1 MNVASISTVAA
12 APDSAQFAERVGR
25 LPPAEQRRA
34 VAEQVEAIL
43 LRQFLAPAL
52 ASLPGA
58 GNGVYGYLLTDAF
71 AQKLSA
77 GRGLGFARLLERQL
91 TATTTPAAGASRP
104 HSGSAAH
111 LP

>member
-1 MNVASISTVAA
+1 MNVAALSAVAA
-12 APDSAQFAERVGR
+12 APGSAQFAEQVGR
-25 LPPAEQRRA
+25 LPAAEQRRV
-34 VAEQVEAIL
+34 VAGQVEAIL
-43 LRQFLAPAL
+43 LRQLLAPAL

-58 GNGVYGYLLTDAF
+58 GNGIYGYLLTDAF

-91 TATTTPAAGASRP
+91 TATTTPAAGAPRP
-104 HSGSAAH
+104 PAGPAAP